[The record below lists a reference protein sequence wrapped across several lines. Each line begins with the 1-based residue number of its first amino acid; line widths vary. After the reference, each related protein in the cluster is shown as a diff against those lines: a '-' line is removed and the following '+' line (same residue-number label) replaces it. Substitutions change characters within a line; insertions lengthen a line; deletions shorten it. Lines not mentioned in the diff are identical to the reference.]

1 MTKFLGL
8 FALLICFSLLA
19 LGQTKLITG
28 KITDQSGQPVPFAT
42 VKIKGGGQG
51 TSADA
56 DGAFSLRAKAGDVLL
71 VSGTGVTAV
80 QFTITDINAIL
91 AIKVAQKVTGL
102 TEVVVTALGIS
113 KQAKSLGYSTEK
125 VVGKDLTTAQPISV
139 ANGLTGKVSGLEIST
154 VNNGLFA
161 PTRIT
166 LRGNR
171 SLIGNNQP
179 LVVVDGA
186 IFYNDISTLNP
197 ADIESINI
205 LKGSS
210 ASAIYGSDASN
221 GVMVI
226 TTKHGS
232 SGKTT
237 LIYNTTTQFETVAY
251 LPSYQ
256 TEFGN
261 NGGELFTYNYND
273 LSTYIPWENQ
283 SYGPAYNGAM
293 VPYGRP
299 LDFDGSASLHYIP
312 YSAVKNQ
319 KKDFFDMGLTEQN
332 NISYS
337 SGDDRSRYYLSA
349 QDISSKNPMPG
360 DHGRRDVFRFGGAKT
375 YGIFSADFSL
385 SYTYTYKNVTNTG
398 AVYNNLLNV
407 PANEPLTALKSQTSL
422 LGSLDGYFNDYFYSP
437 YWICDNIR
445 NITTDNGL
453 QGNVHFALK
462 PLKWLNLS
470 YRLGMNYTGEKYDYT
485 QNAAT
490 YDAHSLTDDSAYLSN
505 ANGTGIVLTTGYGS
519 KWIASNNGYLQPAYN
534 TYQSSNFLL
543 TSDFVASA
551 QTKFANK
558 FELSGAVGTSYIDN
572 QINFLGVNANNIFF
586 PVYNVSSL
594 TGIPTL
600 NQFTGEA
607 RKLGF
612 FGDATIGYDEMI
624 YLHGSY
630 RTDID
635 SRLSKDNRW
644 IPYYDVDA
652 SLIVSEL
659 IPAMKNSNTFDYF
672 KIRGAYSVTGNATA
686 LASGQPY
693 LAAGAYQTTQTLQSI
708 PGFPFSG
715 LGGFALTTNLANP
728 NIKPEQVT
736 EEEVGAEFGF
746 LRNSR
751 ITFGADVYDQKLTNG
766 IVKASL
772 PYSSGYATAL
782 VNAANTDNRGME
794 LDLKGNIIQ
803 SKDWTWNAKV
813 NYTYNRTMVKSI
825 NGGVTSLNI
834 SSAAGNNYQNLPNAS
849 NANAYAVVGQLF
861 PVIEGNDWVR
871 DPQGQVIVDPVTG
884 LPSIGSNLVILGNA
898 TPKYL
903 IGITTSVTY
912 KAFTLTATADYRG
925 GYKTYN
931 SIGQFMAFT
940 GVSSYTTQT
949 DRQRFV
955 FPNSVIDE
963 NGKYVKNTNVEVND
977 ANFNLFPGLFNNV
990 ASPWVESAAFWKV
1003 REVALSYNI
1012 PVQSFFGQKLI
1023 KGATFTVSARN
1034 PLMFRPKTNLWT
1046 DPEFSEDTSN
1056 AVGENSYNQAPPT
1069 RIWGANLNV
1078 TF

>member
-1 MTKFLGL
+1 MLVI
-8 FALLICFSLLA
+8 LIFYSVLA
-19 LGQTKLITG
+19 TAQNRTVTG
-28 KITDQSGQPVPFAT
+28 KVADQQGQPVPFAT
-42 VKIKGGGQG
+42 IKVKGSNQG

-56 DGAFSLRAKAGDVLL
+56 DGSFSIKAKQGDVLV
-71 VSGTGVTAV
+71 VSGTGFSAV
-80 QFTITDINAIL
+80 QFPIADASAVLNIKIT
-91 AIKVAQKVTGL
+91 QKETGL

-113 KQAKSLGYSTEK
+113 KQAKSLGYSTDK
-125 VVGKDLTTAQPISV
+125 VLAKDLTTVQPISV

-179 LVVVDGA
+179 LTVVDGA

-197 ADIESINI
+197 ADIESITI

-226 TTKHGS
+226 TTKHGT

-237 LIYNTTTQFETVAY
+237 LTYNTTTQFETVAY
-251 LPSYQ
+251 LPATQ
-256 TEFGN
+256 NQFGN
-261 NGGELFTYNYND
+261 NGGELYTYNYND
-273 LSTYIPWENQ
+273 LSSYIPWENQ
-283 SYGPAYNGAM
+283 SYGPAFSGAM

-299 LDFDGSASLHYIP
+299 LAFDGTASLYYIP

-319 KKDFFDMGLTEQN
+319 KKDFFNTGLTEQN
-332 NISYS
+332 NMTYS
-337 SGDDRSRYYLSA
+337 GGDDRSRYYLSA

-385 SYTYTYKNVTNTG
+385 SYTYTYKNTTNTG
-398 AVYNNLLNV
+398 SVYDDLLNV
-407 PANEPLTALKSQTSL
+407 PANEPLSALKNQNSL

-445 NITTDNGL
+445 EITTDNGL
-453 QGNVHFALK
+453 QGNIHFGLK

-485 QNAAT
+485 QNAAA
-490 YDAHSLTDDSAYLSN
+490 YDQHSLTDDSAYLSN
-505 ANGTGIVLTTGYGS
+505 ANGTGITLTTGYGS
-519 KWIASNNGYLQPAYN
+519 KWIAANNSNLQPAYN
-534 TYQSSNFLL
+534 TYTSSNFLL

-551 QTKFANK
+551 QTKFADK
-558 FELSGAVGTSYIDN
+558 FELNGSVGTSYIDN

-586 PVYNVSSL
+586 PVYNVNSL

-600 NQFTGEA
+600 SQFTGEA

-612 FGDATIGYDEMI
+612 FGDATLGYNEVF

-635 SRLSKDNRW
+635 SRLSTANRW

-652 SLIVSEL
+652 SLIVSDL

-693 LAAGAYQTTQTLQSI
+693 LAAGAYQTTQTLQSV

-715 LGGFALTTNLANP
+715 LGGFSLATNLANP

-736 EEEVGAEFGF
+736 EEEVGTEFGF
-746 LRNSR
+746 LHSR
-751 ITFGADVYDQKLTNG
+751 ITFGADFYDQKLSNG

-782 VNAANTDNRGME
+782 VNAANTDNRGVE

-803 SKDWTWNAKV
+803 SKDWTLHAAV
-813 NYTYNRTMVKSI
+813 NYTYNRTLVKSI

-834 SSAAGNNYQNLPNAS
+834 ASAAGNNYQNLPNAM
-849 NANAYAVVGQLF
+849 NANSYAVVGQLF

-871 DPQGQVIVDPVTG
+871 SPSGQVIVDPVTG

-898 TPKYL
+898 TPKDL
-903 IGITTSVTY
+903 VGITASLTY
-912 KAFTLTATADYRG
+912 KRFTLTSTADYRG

-955 FPNSVIDE
+955 FPNSVLAE
-963 NGKYVKNTNVEVND
+963 GNGKYVKNTDVEVND

-1012 PVQSFFGQKLI
+1012 PVQTFFGQKLI
-1023 KGATFTVSARN
+1023 KAATFTVSARN
-1034 PLMFRPKTNLWT
+1034 LLMFRPKTNLWT

-1056 AVGENSYNQAPPT
+1056 AVGENSINQAPPT